1 VPFDHQALGN
11 PWQYEMINGAPNFYI
26 DFYSVN
32 SMTFSAEAPS
42 VPEPE
47 SWALMISGFGL
58 AGVVLRRRRALVAA

>member
-1 VPFDHQALGN
+1 
-11 PWQYEMINGAPNFYI
+11 MINGAPNFYI